1 MSNLYPTPSCMDEL
15 HGPIKAPE
23 DFWKSWN
30 HQEYTHGL
38 LQYKHAG
45 HRFHPRS
52 HRQGDDRMN
61 GLAVDSPC
69 DASCSSLTTVVTAI
83 CIALVRRGRWFC

>member
-1 MSNLYPTPSCMDEL
+1 MTNLYPTPSCIEEL

-23 DFWKSWN
+23 DFWKPWIN
-30 HQEYTHGL
+30 QEYTLGL
-38 LQYKHAG
+38 LQYMHAG
-45 HRFHPRS
+45 HRFHPCRRGSAEPVRFIPSS

-69 DASCSSLTTVVTAI
+69 DARCS
-83 CIALVRRGRWFC
+83 